1 MQPPTT
7 SEEAGFSV
15 LEMIVAFTILAL
27 VLGMVSQSIA
37 LARRNIVTA
46 EAQLR
51 SIKELREAIL
61 LHQLGSAAENTN
73 PAQTGLAGFHTEERE
88 IDIGGSHIIALRI
101 EPNASVG
108 PTAGNKRFLTFV
120 PAPARRLQ

>member
-1 MQPPTT
+1 MQTTAT

-15 LEMIVAFTILAL
+15 LEMIVAFMILAL

-51 SIKELREAIL
+51 SIRELREAL
-61 LHQLGSAAENTN
+61 LLRQLGSAADTSNTD
-73 PAQTGLAGFHTEERE
+73 QTGLAGYRTEERE
-88 IDIGGSHIIALRI
+88 IDIEGG
-101 EPNASVG
+101 
-108 PTAGNKRFLTFV
+108 
-120 PAPARRLQ
+120 